1 MPASPTQPSPQPAYV
16 EPTHDGL
23 PVAAETPQQAQPGT
37 LSDSAMT
44 TGLQRSPSLESI
56 LDALGE
62 GTMIENAVPNNP
74 PSPTTPR
81 ATNHQ
86 AQSGSGRRHVRPV
99 FPDPV
104 IAAPNAPRVV
114 VPPSPTANQQRL
126 TIAGRIL
133 VFFGYGRNN
142 RARKELV
149 SVISSIVV
157 DLSQVS
163 IWLVWL
169 SNSIFG
175 LMGRMVR
182 FGEQIIAIIALLT
195 VSTHRKSP
203 TEPSKNEWDACGKPL
218 GTWDALWVVRLVL
231 DVWLSV
237 WRWSRERTKRLQD
250 ER

>member
-1 MPASPTQPSPQPAYV
+1 MPASPTQPSPQPAQV
-16 EPTHDGL
+16 EPTHEGL
-23 PVAAETPQQAQPGT
+23 PVAAEQPHQAPPGT
-37 LSDSAMT
+37 LPDTAMA
-44 TGLQRSPSLESI
+44 TGLQRTPSLESI

-62 GTMIENAVPNNP
+62 GTMTENTVPNDPP
-74 PSPTTPR
+74 PSTTPR
-81 ATNHQ
+81 AANNQTQ
-86 AQSGSGRRHVRPV
+86 TGPSRRHVRPV

-104 IAAPNAPRVV
+104 IAAPNAPRAVA
-114 VPPSPTANQQRL
+114 PPSPTANQQRL

-163 IWLVWL
+163 MWLVWL
-169 SNSIFG
+169 SNPILG

-195 VSTHRKSP
+195 ISTHHRSP

-218 GTWDALWVVRLVL
+218 GTWDALWVVRLAL
-231 DVWLSV
+231 DIWLSV